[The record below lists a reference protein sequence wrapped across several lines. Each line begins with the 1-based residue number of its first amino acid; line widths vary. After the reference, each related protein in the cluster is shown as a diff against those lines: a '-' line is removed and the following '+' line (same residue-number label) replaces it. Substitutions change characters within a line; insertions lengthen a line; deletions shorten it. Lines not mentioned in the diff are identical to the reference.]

1 MMMLHVPFSL
11 NEIPRV
17 GNVALLGILALG
29 IGCRAAAPERVA
41 MGAGAYDARQYVGS
55 LPFWEGP
62 DPYGDGFASSPHAF
76 AVSTGREMQGMFA
89 EIWHENGRVHVAS
102 EVLPGSI
109 VVEASD
115 GLGNVVYFHRPLTA
129 KGDLYDLE
137 NDRLYIGN
145 VRRYVPPR
153 ALDVPTH
160 NGGRVTAVCGHPG
173 RFTAWLSASG
183 GYVARTFFAVAPTG
197 TAVTPQK
204 WSPFWCAADDR
215 CGAAVLDRGAEPQLL
230 RTDCGGQISEEV
242 LEVRWPTST
251 VVHPQGTVAS
261 FDNEHRK
268 STVVL
273 RRPGGPS
280 RTFALDGTAYA
291 ATYWD
296 QRTLLVHV
304 AAGATDQPTHI
315 LVVVLD
321 AERGPIG
328 EWNLDFA
335 RSASDRRSLPDLVSL
350 PSSGNGR
357 PLVVRLDDDLV
368 LITGAGEVWTWR
380 GGTP

>member
-1 MMMLHVPFSL
+1 VLCVPSSL
-11 NEIPRV
+11 VEMPWI
-17 GNVALLGILALG
+17 GNAALLGILALG
-29 IGCRAAAPERVA
+29 VGCRAAAPEHVA
-41 MGAGAYDARQYVGS
+41 LGVSAYGARQYVGS

-62 DPYGDGFASSPHAF
+62 DEYGHGFASSPHAF
-76 AVSTGREMQGMFA
+76 AVSTGREMQGLFA
-89 EIWHENGRVHVAS
+89 EIWREGGRVHVAS

-115 GLGNVVYFHRPLTA
+115 GLGNVVYFRRPLTA

-137 NDRLYIGN
+137 NDRLYLGN
-145 VRRYVPPR
+145 VRQHAPAR

-160 NGGRVTAVCGHPG
+160 NGGQFTAVCGYPG
-173 RFTAWLSASG
+173 RFTAWLSASD
-183 GYVARTFFAVAPTG
+183 GYVARTFSAVALAG
-197 TAVTPQK
+197 TAVEPQK
-204 WSPFWCAADDR
+204 WSPFWCAGDDR
-215 CGAAVLDRGAEPQLL
+215 CGAALLGRGAEPQLL
-230 RTDCGGQISEEV
+230 RTDCGGRVSEEA
-242 LEVRWPTST
+242 LEDRWPTST

-261 FDNEHRK
+261 FHSEHRK

-273 RRPGGPS
+273 RLPGGPS

-296 QRTLLVHV
+296 RRTLLVHV
-304 AAGATDQPTHI
+304 AAGATDQPTHV
-315 LVVVLD
+315 LVVALD
-321 AERGPIG
+321 VERGPIG
-328 EWNLDFA
+328 AWNLDFA
-335 RSASDRRSLPDLVSL
+335 RSASDRRSLPDLVLL

-380 GGTP
+380 GGTR